1 MVLVLPDLVMDGQ
14 HAAAVEMLSEM
25 LRNDSQ
31 FTAPVLDSLGSL
43 QLNPEMLKQ
52 VSEMVTDS
60 VASANVADLPIVI
73 RFLLQHMTKDTA
85 KDVVD
90 ALRSGLGVEALNPD
104 GDMAEAGQPGGET
117 LVLDAVQS
125 ALRLRRELTSLVLE
139 QLEKV
144 KHAADHR
151 AVDWWLI
158 CALQFYPENLNL
170 QAFFKKVHK
179 SKQSLQQKY
188 SKD

>member
-104 GDMAEAGQPGGET
+104 GDTAEAGQPG
-117 LVLDAVQS
+117 LS
-125 ALRLRRELTSLVLE
+125 ALQASMELLVRGLRALVREAAESSAAAAAQLLALLCDEYKPPHIAGAEALPVELE
-139 QLEKV
+139 DGELEEGE
-144 KHAADHR
+144 
-151 AVDWWLI
+151 L
-158 CALQFYPENLNL
+158 
-170 QAFFKKVHK
+170 
-179 SKQSLQQKY
+179 
-188 SKD
+188 